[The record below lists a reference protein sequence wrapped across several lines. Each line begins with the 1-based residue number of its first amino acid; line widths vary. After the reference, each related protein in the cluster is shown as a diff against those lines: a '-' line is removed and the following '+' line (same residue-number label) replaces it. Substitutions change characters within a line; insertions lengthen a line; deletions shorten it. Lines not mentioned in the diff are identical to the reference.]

1 MRKCKLSARSL
12 CMIAA
17 LALLTACATGPV
29 NLVGLSQVQHP
40 LAIPAGIKVQ
50 NIFVATSRLRSED
63 AAEFFSGER
72 SQVMGLGNV
81 NVTIPPNHQLGQ
93 IEQPRSGKSDLST
106 HFTIARPALYR
117 NSSVFRDNINRELA
131 KRSPGNRSVL
141 VFVHGYNTNFSG
153 ALLRMAQFVNDTN
166 FQGVPVLFTW
176 ASRGRAL
183 DYVYDINSAL
193 QARFYLMELASIL
206 AATNAE
212 SFSVVAHSMGNLA
225 TLEAMTGLARQGFN
239 PKADLNSVI
248 LAAPDVDFDLFEE
261 YIKDLGPIK
270 EKIYVLVSKDDRALT
285 LSRRI
290 AGGVSRVG
298 TADPEKLADLGLKV
312 VDLSLV
318 DDKSSNNHSKF
329 ADSPEIV
336 QLIGTGINQGN
347 TLATANSV
355 NSPDLIGSLFQ
366 SFSDVAT
373 GIGGVLTVDQ

>member
-1 MRKCKLSARSL
+1 MRNCFLSIRFT

-17 LALLTACATGPV
+17 LLVLTACAAGPI
-29 NLVGLSQVQHP
+29 NLVGISAIEQP
-40 LAIPAGIKVQ
+40 LVLPSGVKVQ
-50 NIFVATSRLRSED
+50 NIFVATSRQRSENS
-63 AAEFFSGER
+63 AEFFSGER

-93 IEQPRSGKSDLST
+93 IEQPSSGKSDISS
-106 HFTIARPALYR
+106 HFTIARPVIFE
-117 NSSVFRDNINRELA
+117 SSASFEASINRELA
-131 KRSPGNRSVL
+131 TRPAGERSVL
-141 VFVHGYNTNFSG
+141 VFVHGYNTNFSS
-153 ALLRMAQFVNDTN
+153 AVLRMAQFVNDTD
-166 FQGVPVLFTW
+166 FKGVPVLFTW

-206 AATNAE
+206 AATNAQ

-225 TLEAMTGLARQGFN
+225 TLEAMTGLARQGFT
-239 PKADLNSVI
+239 PTAGLTSVI

-270 EKIYVLVSKDDRALT
+270 DKIYVLVSKDDRALT

-298 TADPEKLADLGLKV
+298 TADPDRLAALGLKV

-318 DDKSSNNHSKF
+318 DDKSNTNHSKF

-347 TLATANSV
+347 TLSTANSV

-366 SFSDVAT
+366 SFSDVASD
-373 GIGGVLTVDQ
+373 IGGVLTLEE

>member
-1 MRKCKLSARSL
+1 MRRYRLLVRHIFILFASL
-12 CMIAA
+12 I
-17 LALLTACATGPV
+17 LASCASSPI
-29 NLVGLSQVQHP
+29 NLVGLGSVEHP
-40 LAIPAGIKVQ
+40 LIAANGIKVQ

-63 AAEFFSGER
+63 SSEFFSGER

-81 NVTIPPNHQLGQ
+81 DVTIPPNHQLGK
-93 IEQPRSGKSDLST
+93 IEQPTSGKSDILT
-106 HFTIARPALYR
+106 HFTIARPVIYE
-117 NSSVFRDNINRELA
+117 NSSAFSANINAALA
-131 KRSPGNRSVL
+131 ERPAGERSIL
-141 VFVHGYNTNFSG
+141 AFVHGYNTSFSS
-153 ALLRMAQFVNDTN
+153 ALLRMAQFVNDTG

-193 QARFYLMELASIL
+193 QARFYLMELASIM
-206 AATNAE
+206 AGTNAE

-225 TLEAMTGLARQGFN
+225 TLEAMTGLARQGFT
-239 PKADLNSVI
+239 PTADLNSVI

-261 YIKDLGPIK
+261 YIKDLGTIK
-270 EKIYVLVSKDDRALT
+270 ERIYVLVSKDDRALT

-298 TADPEKLADLGLKV
+298 AADPDTLAALGLKV

-318 DDKSSNNHSKF
+318 DDKSNANHSKF

-347 TLATANSV
+347 TLSTTGEASSAN
-355 NSPDLIGSLFQ
+355 LIGSLVQ
-366 SFSDVAT
+366 SFSDVAL
-373 GIGGVLTVDQ
+373 GIGGVLTIDQ

>member
-1 MRKCKLSARSL
+1 MRKCQMLIRHL
-12 CMIAA
+12 FML
-17 LALLTACATGPV
+17 LALLLLASCASGPT
-29 NLVGLSQVQHP
+29 NLVGLGAVEHP
-40 LAIPAGIKVQ
+40 LIATNGVKVHK
-50 NIFVATSRLRSED
+50 IFVATSRLRSEN

-81 NVTIPPNHQLGQ
+81 NVTIPPNHKLGQ
-93 IEQPRSGKSDLST
+93 IEQPSSGKSDIAT
-106 HFTIARPALYR
+106 HFTIAQPVIYA
-117 NSSVFRDNINRELA
+117 NSAAFETNINKALA
-131 KRSPGNRSVL
+131 SRPEGERSIL
-141 VFVHGYNTNFSG
+141 VFVHGYNTNFSS
-153 ALLRMAQFVNDTN
+153 AVLRMTQFVNDTG

-206 AATNAE
+206 TATKAE
-212 SFSVVAHSMGNLA
+212 SFSVVAHSMGNLV
-225 TLEAMTGLARQGFN
+225 TLEAMTALVKHDPA
-239 PKADLNSVI
+239 PKAQLNSVI

-270 EKIYVLVSKDDRALT
+270 DKIYVLVSKDDRALT
-285 LSRRI
+285 LSRRL

-298 TADPEKLADLGLKV
+298 TADPEKLAALGLKV

-318 DDKSSNNHSKF
+318 DDKSNTNHSKF

-347 TLATANSV
+347 SLSTENYSPSV
-355 NSPDLIGSLFQ
+355 IGSLVQ
-366 SFSDVAT
+366 GFSDVAT
-373 GIGGVLTVDQ
+373 DIGGVLTIDE